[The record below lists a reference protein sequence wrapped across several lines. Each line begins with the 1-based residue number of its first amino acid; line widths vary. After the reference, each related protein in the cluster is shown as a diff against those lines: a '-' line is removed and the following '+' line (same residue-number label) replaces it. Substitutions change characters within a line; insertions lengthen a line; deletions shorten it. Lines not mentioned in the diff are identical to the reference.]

1 MTHRVR
7 RAVSFLFAPVSRLLS
22 ALRLD
27 LASRAAA
34 LSLTSNA
41 TLLALKLVV
50 GMISGSI
57 AVLSDAVDSAEDV
70 IASAFVLFS
79 VRLAA
84 RPADEEHPYG
94 HGKAESITA
103 AGQAVLISGG
113 AAFIIIQAIRRLI
126 ERDVEIMVA
135 PGLGAMSATAL
146 VNLLVVLYVVRAA
159 RLTGSVALASDARHL
174 WTNIAQAAAVLLAL
188 ILVGATGETVFDPIV
203 ALLLAAYLLW
213 TAFRVFSA
221 GLEEV
226 MDVRLPPDEL
236 RLIERCIL
244 RQQDRIG
251 GYHGL
256 RTRKSGREKYV
267 EFHLVVDPKMSVEEV
282 HRTCDLIEG
291 DLQRRIPGSVVTIH
305 VEPDDGRLRGPLR
318 PGGLRMGGGRR
329 EQSP

>member
-1 MTHRVR
+1 MRRVR
-7 RAVSFLFAPVSRLLS
+7 RVVSVLLVPLSRLLS
-22 ALRLD
+22 FLRLD

-34 LSLTSNA
+34 LSVTSNA

-50 GMISGSI
+50 GIITGSI
-57 AVLSDAVDSAEDV
+57 AVLSDAVDSAEDL

-84 RPADEEHPYG
+84 RPADAEHPYG
-94 HGKAESITA
+94 HGKAESLTA

-113 AAFIIIQAIRRLI
+113 AGFIIFQAVRRLI

-146 VNLLVVLYVVRAA
+146 VNLLVVLYVARAA

-203 ALLLAAYLLW
+203 ALLLSVYLLW

-221 GLEEV
+221 ALEEV
-226 MDVRLPPDEL
+226 MDVRLPPEEL
-236 RLIERCIL
+236 QAIEACIL
-244 RQQDRIG
+244 HHGDRIG

-267 EFHLVVDPKMSVEEV
+267 EFHLVVDPRMTVEDV
-282 HRTCDLIEG
+282 HRTCDRIEA
-291 DLQRRIPGSVVTIH
+291 DLHRRLPGSIVTIH
-305 VEPDDGRLRGPLR
+305 VEPDDGRLRRPLR
-318 PGGLRMGGGRR
+318 PGGVRMGGGQR
-329 EQSP
+329 EQPS

>member
-1 MTHRVR
+1 MFPR
-7 RAVSFLFAPVSRLLS
+7 FGPVSRVVS

-50 GMISGSI
+50 GIISGSI
-57 AVLSDAVDSAEDV
+57 AVLSDAVDSGEDM

-94 HGKAESITA
+94 HGKAESLTA

-113 AAFIIIQAIRRLI
+113 AAFIIVQAVRRLI

-146 VNLLVVLYVVRAA
+146 VNVLVVLYVARAA
-159 RLTGSVALASDARHL
+159 RQTGSVALASDARHL
-174 WTNIAQAAAVLLAL
+174 WANVAQAAAVLLAL

-213 TAFRVFSA
+213 TAFRVFTT

-226 MDVRLPPDEL
+226 MDVRLPPEQL
-236 RLIERCIL
+236 EVIERCIL
-244 RQQDRIG
+244 SQRDRIG

-256 RTRKSGREKYV
+256 RTRKSGRERYV
-267 EFHLVVDPKMSVEEV
+267 EFHLVVDPKMTVEEV
-282 HRTCDLIEG
+282 HRLCDVIEA
-291 DLQRRIPGSVVTIH
+291 DLHRRIPGSVVTIH
-305 VEPDDGRLRGPLR
+305 VEPDDGRFRGPLR
-318 PGGLRMGGGRR
+318 PGGLRMGGG
-329 EQSP
+329 

>member
-1 MTHRVR
+1 MPFV
-7 RAVSFLFAPVSRLLS
+7 FAPLSRLLS
-22 ALRLD
+22 VLRLD

-50 GMISGSI
+50 GIITGSI
-57 AVLSDAVDSAEDV
+57 AVLSDAVDSAEDL

-94 HGKAESITA
+94 HGKAESLTA

-113 AAFIIIQAIRRLI
+113 AAFIVFQAVRRLI
-126 ERDVEIMVA
+126 DRDVEIMVA

-146 VNLLVVLYVVRAA
+146 VNLLVVLYVARAA
-159 RLTGSVALASDARHL
+159 RLTGSIALASDARHL
-174 WTNIAQAAAVLLAL
+174 WANIGQAAAVLLAL
-188 ILVGATGETVFDPIV
+188 ILVGATGEIIFDPIV
-203 ALLLAAYLLW
+203 ALLLSAYLLW
-213 TAFRVFSA
+213 TAFRVFSGA
-221 GLEEV
+221 MEEV
-226 MDVRLPPDEL
+226 MDVRLPPEEL
-236 RLIERCIL
+236 QLIDACVL
-244 RQQDRIG
+244 RQRDRIG

-267 EFHLVVDPKMSVEEV
+267 EFHLVVDPTMTVEDV

-291 DLQRRIPGSVVTIH
+291 DLHRHLPGSVVTIH
-305 VEPDDGRLRGPLR
+305 VEPDDGRPRGPLR
-318 PGGLRMGGGRR
+318 PGGVRMGGGRQP
-329 EQSP
+329 EQPS